1 MKKVIYSFLF
11 LLIIFILNIFSYFFI
26 KDYQIFIKSLKYWDD
41 YLTQNKDPSEV
52 FFTDEVIS
60 STGSCTCDDKNKEN
74 SDNKTSDNKSENIFT
89 WNEKNDSKVVEN
101 TIDDDLIKTYSWVIS
116 QTLDIFWSG
125 SLLKIKKY
133 SPDYKLF
140 WLTDEYPKKYLTYTN
155 QKFELYMFLEDDY
168 DNLFNVFSFLWNELN
183 FELNKTNTFWN
194 RSFFINN
201 SQKNQINIIVKH
213 SNKLFWIKL
222 DKKYYPEIRKFFK
235 NL

>member
-101 TIDDDLIKTYSWVIS
+101 TIDDDLIKTYSWVIN

-168 DNLFNVFSFLWNELN
+168 DNLFNVFSFLWNELI
-183 FELNKTNTFWN
+183 LK
-194 RSFFINN
+194 
-201 SQKNQINIIVKH
+201 
-213 SNKLFWIKL
+213 
-222 DKKYYPEIRKFFK
+222 
-235 NL
+235 